1 VFTAQIYIVRVY
13 RQEGPNGR
21 RLAGVVEIVQEQ
33 RSVAFVGV
41 LALGA
46 ILSRTSGRGRKRAGR
61 RNARR
66 GLEPT
71 RRQGDQK

>member
-1 VFTAQIYIVRVY
+1 VCTAQIYIVRVY
-13 RQEGPNGR
+13 RQNGSGGK

-61 RNARR
+61 NARR